1 MFPASFCNEFHI
13 DTDNLTNSKLAYT
26 YFLANMAT
34 YMTLSFIKNN
44 LVVIIS
50 MAILPNNI
58 LGFLT
63 SANDNSMT
71 AFHAGSYAKDEVS
84 QGT

>member
-1 MFPASFCNEFHI
+1 
-13 DTDNLTNSKLAYT
+13 
-26 YFLANMAT
+26 MAT
-34 YMTLSFIKNN
+34 YKTLSFIPNY
-44 LVVIIS
+44 LVVIIA

-63 SANDNSMT
+63 SANDSSMM
-71 AFHAGSYAKDEVS
+71 AFQAGNNAKDGVS

>member
-1 MFPASFCNEFHI
+1 
-13 DTDNLTNSKLAYT
+13 
-26 YFLANMAT
+26 MAT
-34 YMTLSFIKNN
+34 YMTLSFITNY
-44 LVVIIS
+44 LVIIIA
-50 MAILPNNI
+50 MVILPNNI

-63 SANDNSMT
+63 SANDSSMT